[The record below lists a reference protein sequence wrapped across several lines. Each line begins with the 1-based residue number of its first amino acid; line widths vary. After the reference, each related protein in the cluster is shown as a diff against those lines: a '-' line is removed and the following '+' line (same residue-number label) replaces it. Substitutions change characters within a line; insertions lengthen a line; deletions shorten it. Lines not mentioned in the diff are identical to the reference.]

1 MKTGN
6 WDPDMWH
13 QKKKPPGI
21 DMSDIK
27 TSKDSTSGGSG
38 SGDRPSSASEI
49 HTKVAPIYHSFIF
62 SVKFHLSFQ
71 LCFSVI
77 FAQFL
82 DYVEKFDFKSSCWV
96 SVFVKKIWI
105 LYNVWFMACPY
116 LALKN
121 RSKNEDSFLTVLN
134 M

>member
-49 HTKVAPIYHSFIF
+49 HTKVAHDGFFSKIEHLNQTDFFGITQANFEANSADFHCLTQIF
-62 SVKFHLSFQ
+62 GNFKQKPCKNRVT
-71 LCFSVI
+71 
-77 FAQFL
+77 
-82 DYVEKFDFKSSCWV
+82 EPKSSTNLANIA
-96 SVFVKKIWI
+96 KLDQN
-105 LYNVWFMACPY
+105 LYP
-116 LALKN
+116 
-121 RSKNEDSFLTVLN
+121 TQ
-134 M
+134 